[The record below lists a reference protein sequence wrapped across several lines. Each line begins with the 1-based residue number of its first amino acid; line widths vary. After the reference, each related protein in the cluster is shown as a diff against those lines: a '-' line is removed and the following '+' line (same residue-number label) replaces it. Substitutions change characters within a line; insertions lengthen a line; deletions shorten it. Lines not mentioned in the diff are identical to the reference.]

1 MSTTLFGKFIAN
13 TYQKVLQYDE
23 NDQYVTIA
31 NFDIADLLDSKYTL
45 LNGVGQALPGI
56 AIDHTDQGNGG
67 LYIKETIID
76 PTGSAWGLQH
86 CYGIGAPSN
95 TDPGIQFWRPYE
107 GNFHLFLKN
116 TGNLFVG
123 YKGETSVTID
133 VPNYSLYV
141 NNGIYITG
149 SNPGIMANEDNFNF
163 LMNPSSGSPYHPF
176 IIRRYSMQ
184 ILNGANRV
192 EESHLSFSY
201 LGSNISTSDWTAMVV
216 GFNYDSTAPGAL
228 EVNNFIICCFKDSG
242 FWKIRY
248 GLAPGSGGA
257 NPLVNFNVDVLYI
270 RSGFFD
276 DGTRSGFSVGDD
288 ITI

>member
-23 NDQYVTIA
+23 NENYTTIA

-45 LNGVGQALPGI
+45 LNGAGQAVPGI
-56 AIDHTDQGNGG
+56 AIDHTGQGNGG
-67 LYIKETIID
+67 LFIKETDID
-76 PTGSAWGLQH
+76 PSGAWGLQQY
-86 CYGIGAPSN
+86 YGNGAG
-95 TDPGIQFWRPYE
+95 TDTEPGIQFWRPYE
-107 GNFHLFLKN
+107 GNYPLFLKN
-116 TGNLFVG
+116 TGTLFVG
-123 YKGETSVTID
+123 YKGETSVTTD
-133 VPNYSLYV
+133 VPNYNLYV
-141 NNGIYITG
+141 KDGIYITG

-184 ILNGANRV
+184 ILNGASRV

-201 LGSNISTSDWTAMVV
+201 LGPNISTSDWAAMVV
-216 GFNYDSTAPGAL
+216 GFNYDADAPGAL

-242 FWKIRY
+242 YWKIRY
-248 GLAPGSGGA
+248 GLVPGAGGG

-276 DGTRSGFSVGDD
+276 DGARSGFSIGDD
-288 ITI
+288 IVI